1 MRLGSESPSER
12 AGKLLRSLLWRRL
25 DVPALEHFRLWE
37 NPDGPRL
44 EGTIVAALEGAPL
57 EVRYT
62 VACSPTW
69 ETRRARV
76 ELETEN
82 EARALE
88 LDADEAQAWS
98 LNGRR
103 INELTGCRDV
113 DLGITP
119 STNILPIR
127 RLALEIGEGREVT
140 AAWVRFPDLAV
151 TTLPQR
157 YTRLAERCYRY
168 ESRGGSFTA
177 ELEVDDLGLVERY
190 GDFWERVG

>member
-1 MRLGSESPSER
+1 
-12 AGKLLRSLLWRRL
+12 LLWRRL

-44 EGTIVAALEGAPL
+44 EGTIIAALEDAPL

-76 ELETEN
+76 ELETGN
-82 EARALE
+82 AGRALE
-88 LDADEAQAWS
+88 LDADEAGVWL

-103 INELTGCRDV
+103 MDELTGCRDV

-127 RLALEIGEGREVT
+127 RLALDNGEARAVS

-151 TTLPQR
+151 MTLPQR
-157 YTRLAERCYRY
+157 YTRLAERRYRY

-177 ELEVDDLGLVERY
+177 ELEVDELGLVVRY